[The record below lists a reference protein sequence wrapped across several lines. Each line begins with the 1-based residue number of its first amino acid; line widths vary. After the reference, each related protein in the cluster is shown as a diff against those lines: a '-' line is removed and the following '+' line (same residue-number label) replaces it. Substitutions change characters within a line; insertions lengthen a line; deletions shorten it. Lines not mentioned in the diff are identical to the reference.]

1 MTIPMRDLASPT
13 PWERSMQRSRRRRAI
28 TPDARK
34 RLNRRRRASTALTTL
49 MVAGPAGQIL
59 AGVTGQGT
67 RALAASPV
75 DRAIGGEVGGL
86 MLLKVGSTGAAVE
99 AVQERL
105 RVPADGIYGPVTE
118 RAVRDFQSRSGILI
132 DGVVGPVTW
141 TELFGL
147 ERAAA
152 SAGTSQGAVAVV
164 VRELEPGEAARG
176 ASARASAVGEAQT
189 RPAVQR
195 TAGDREAA
203 EPQTE
208 PGAPGGVEPGPDAGE
223 KAPAGDDVQATP
235 PTPSEP
241 APPAATTC
249 ATLRLASPVRGVR
262 TSPFGPRWGRSH
274 DGVDIAA
281 AMGTAVRA
289 AECGVVTTRGVQ
301 GGYGNMVCVKH
312 SARFETCY
320 AHLSSFAVNAGQT
333 VRRGQVIGY
342 VGCTGSCTGPHLHFE
357 TRVDGQARNP
367 DTYLGGAAVPGKP
380 TVRPAP
386 RARAAK
392 ATSRQSSRSGW
403 QPARTAVG
411 GAPAARTAKP
421 APSPQAADPPSVE
434 AAAPVVSPAPV
445 PSAPEQVGTAAPA
458 APVTEPAPA
467 PVAPQPVVE
476 ETPAP
481 MVAEQVPEPVPAEP
495 QAAAPVGAPPEPAPV
510 EAGPVAEPEAA
521 PPVEAEPIAQPEDI
535 ATAPEEVPAP
545 EAEAQTE
552 APAPEPSTP

>member
-1 MTIPMRDLASPT
+1 
-13 PWERSMQRSRRRRAI
+13 MQRSRRRRAI
-28 TPDARK
+28 TPEARK
-34 RLNRRRRASTALTTL
+34 RVNRRRRASTALSTL

-75 DRAIGGEVGGL
+75 DRAIGGEVGGV

-118 RAVRDFQSRSGILI
+118 RAVRDFQSRSKILI

-164 VRELEPGEAARG
+164 VRELEPGQAARG
-176 ASARASAVGEAQT
+176 ASARAPAAGETQT

-195 TAGDREAA
+195 TAGHGEGA
-203 EPQTE
+203 EPRAE
-208 PGAPGGVEPGPDAGE
+208 PGAPQRVESAPDSVE
-223 KAPAGDDVQATP
+223 KAPDGDTVAAP
-235 PTPSEP
+235 PARSEP

-249 ATLRLASPVRGVR
+249 TTLRLASPVRGVR
-262 TSPFGPRWGRSH
+262 TSPFGPRSGRNH

-320 AHLSSFAVNAGQT
+320 AHLSSFAINAGQT

-367 DTYLGGAAVPGKP
+367 DPYLAGAAVPGKP

-386 RARAAK
+386 RAQAAK

-403 QPARTAVG
+403 RPARTAVG

-421 APSPQAADPPSVE
+421 APSPQAADPGASVE
-434 AAAPVVSPAPV
+434 TAAPVASPAPV
-445 PSAPEQVGTAAPA
+445 PSAPHQVGAAAPA
-458 APVTEPAPA
+458 APVAEPAPV

-481 MVAEQVPEPVPAEP
+481 VVTESA
-495 QAAAPVGAPPEPAPV
+495 PAPV
-510 EAGPVAEPEAA
+510 AAEAPAVALVEAAPGPAPVQAEPGTEPETA
-521 PPVEAEPIAQPEDI
+521 PPVEAEPIEETAPPEDI
-535 ATAPEEVPAP
+535 ATPPEEVPTPPEEVPPP

-552 APAPEPSTP
+552 APAPGPSTP